1 MNHRGSES
9 RWSSTVSPTA
19 VVAEALS
26 RQRAFLV
33 SAERGPDRDQFVL
46 GCLRAAAGK
55 RILVLASDDDAAE
68 PIRRILQTSELL
80 RQQQAD
86 QDRIALARAAAERTI
101 ADADR
106 ELTALRAT
114 AAVRPGFFARLFGT
128 AGPTKVIESRIAEW
142 MARRST
148 AEAEIRSLDGRMPHG
163 TIDNG
168 RFVNEESKRKS
179 HDATHL
185 PDVTTATPLPE
196 SIAEGSLA
204 SMTANPSLSADD
216 ASLIRIATPA
226 DFAPVL
232 PVPELV
238 MTVAAERIPEPALS
252 AVDAMG
258 TAHVIVGDPS
268 PSLANLPFATQ
279 SDAFAERWFAVPKPA
294 WGREGERIVC
304 RLKPCSGTRRDPYR
318 CEPLLDRPEIE
329 LRFDAD
335 TALAEV
341 VFPADFTA
349 AMARAWLATELG
361 EARPVAYGSA
371 EWTIEKLGGETIRAV
386 WPHASTPAGEWIESI
401 PGVRECVSGTAAD
414 APTAELR
421 FDPAAGWTRESAEA
435 WVNEMLALGMPPV
448 ATLEPAGVPEATIE
462 FATAG

>member
-1 MNHRGSES
+1 MNQRGSES
-9 RWSSTVSPTA
+9 RWSSTLTPTA

-46 GCLRAAAGK
+46 GCLQAAAGK
-55 RILVLASDDDAAE
+55 RILVFASDDDAAE
-68 PIRRILQTSELL
+68 PIRRILHSAEHQR
-80 RQQQAD
+80 RQRAD
-86 QDRIALARAAAERTI
+86 QDRMALARAAAERTI
-101 ADADR
+101 AEADR

-128 AGPTKVIESRIAEW
+128 AGPTKLIESRIAEW

-148 AEAEIRSLDGRMPHG
+148 AEAEIRMIDGRISHRA
-163 TIDNG
+163 IDNG
-168 RFVNEESKRKS
+168 RFDNEQSKRKS
-179 HDATHL
+179 LDPTHL

-196 SIAEGSLA
+196 SFEESPNA
-204 SMTANPSLSADD
+204 SMIANPSLSAHD
-216 ASLIRIATPA
+216 ASLIHITTPIT
-226 DFAPVL
+226 FVPTL
-232 PVPELV
+232 PIPEIV
-238 MTVAAERIPEPALS
+238 MTVAAERIPERELS
-252 AVDAMG
+252 AVEALA

-279 SDAFAERWFAVPKPA
+279 NDAFAERWFAVPKPA
-294 WGREGERIVC
+294 WGREGDRIVC
-304 RLKPCSGTRRDPYR
+304 RLKPCIGNRRDNYH

-335 TALAEV
+335 AALAEV
-341 VFPADFTA
+341 VFPEDFTA
-349 AMARAWLATELG
+349 AMARTWLAAELG

-371 EWTIEKLGGETIRAV
+371 EWTVGDTIRAV

>member
-1 MNHRGSES
+1 MSQRGSES
-9 RWSSTVSPTA
+9 RWSSTVTPTA

-46 GCLRAAAGK
+46 GCLMAAAGK
-55 RILVLASDDDAAE
+55 RILVFASDDDAAE
-68 PIRRILQTSELL
+68 PIRKVLKSAEHQRRE
-80 RQQQAD
+80 RAD
-86 QDRIALARAAAERTI
+86 RDRIALARAAAERTI

-106 ELTALRAT
+106 ELSALRAT
-114 AAVRPGFFARLFGT
+114 ASVRPGFFARLFGT

-148 AEAEIRSLDGRMPHG
+148 AEAEIRMLDGRISHG
-163 TIDNG
+163 AIDNG
-168 RFVNEESKRKS
+168 RYDPEESKRKS
-179 HDATHL
+179 VDPTHL
-185 PDVTTATPLPE
+185 PDITTATPLPE
-196 SIAEGSLA
+196 LPIESPFA
-204 SMTANPSLSADD
+204 SMTANHSLTSFD
-216 ASLIRIATPA
+216 ASLVRMTTPSE
-226 DFAPVL
+226 FTPSL

-238 MTVAAERIPEPALS
+238 LTVAAERIPERELS
-252 AVDAMG
+252 AVEALA
-258 TAHVIVGDPS
+258 TAHVIVGDPT

-279 SDAFAERWFAVPKPA
+279 NDAFAERWFAVPKPA
-294 WGREGERIVC
+294 WGREGDRIVC
-304 RLKPCSGTRRDPYR
+304 RLKPCAGNRRDSYH

-329 LRFDAD
+329 LRFDPDA
-335 TALAEV
+335 ALAEV

-349 AMARAWLATELG
+349 AMARAWLAAELG
-361 EARPVAYGSA
+361 EARPVAFGSA
-371 EWTIEKLGGETIRAV
+371 EWSIEKAGGETIRAV
-386 WPHASTPAGEWIESI
+386 WPHAATPAGEWIESI
-401 PGVRECVSGTAAD
+401 PGVRECVSGTGAD

-448 ATLEPAGVPEATIE
+448 ATLEPAGVPETTIE